1 MRIRKFEAATVQQAI
16 NKVKTEL
23 GDKAVILHTRTFPG
37 RFFGLLGKPHVE
49 VTAAIEEQQPLYSP
63 LRGALR
69 PPPSKPFEMAPPPSE
84 EFKGAQNPA
93 QAAAHEFLA
102 RMNQIRLGEKES
114 PASPQTAADDS
125 SGAVPQANSTSANQT
140 PSNLDLI
147 RFERLEVRFD
157 QLANTMERLLSLS
170 GPLGKMGVLTG
181 VPDAWHSAMQHL
193 LESNLSET
201 VLTEIGAKLR
211 GVPHPGQELET
222 NMIRDVLAGF
232 VKTKPPIERPES
244 GQRVIALI
252 GPTGV
257 GKTTTLAKLA
267 SGLVVS
273 SRTPT
278 RVALIT
284 VDTYRLAAV
293 EQLETYAK
301 ILNLDLHVVY
311 GPEEMPDALSKCRDS
326 DVVFLDTAG
335 RSPRDDAQMADLKEF
350 LDRVPQ
356 CEKYLVLSST
366 MNDKYLRE
374 AVDRFRAVDIDSLI
388 VTKLDETRNYALPI
402 NLVRMTGLP
411 VSYLT
416 TGQNVPED
424 IESVQASRLAESV
437 LSNVTVEIPPFVEA
451 ALEREVVPV

>member
-16 NKVKTEL
+16 HKVKAEL
-23 GDKAVILHTRTFPG
+23 GDKAVILHSRTFPG
-37 RFFGLLGKPHVE
+37 RFFGLLGKPRVE
-49 VTAAIEEQQPLYSP
+49 VTAAVEEQQPLYSG
-63 LRGALR
+63 LRGV
-69 PPPSKPFEMAPPPSE
+69 SKPALPKVFEDLPAAEEEPS
-84 EFKGAQNPA
+84 GIPTSAQT
-93 QAAAHEFLA
+93 AAHEFLT
-102 RMNQIRLGEKES
+102 RMNQIRQGQKES
-114 PASPQTAADDS
+114 PSASTPASAES
-125 SGAVPQANSTSANQT
+125 SGAGSQGSSSHREEAPLEVDPT
-140 PSNLDLI
+140 

-181 VPDAWHSAMQHL
+181 VPDSWHSAMQHL

-201 VLTEIGAKLR
+201 LLAEVGAKLKDI
-211 GVPHPGQELET
+211 PHPGKEMET
-222 NMIRDVLAGF
+222 NIIREVLAGF
-232 VKTKPPIERPES
+232 VKTKPPIGKPES

-273 SRTPT
+273 SKTPT

-301 ILNLDLHVVY
+301 ILNLDLQVVY
-311 GPEEMPDALSKCRDS
+311 GPEEMPEALSKCRDS

-350 LDRVPQ
+350 LDKVPQ

-374 AVDRFRAVDIDSLI
+374 AVDRFRAVEIDSLI

-424 IESVQASRLAESV
+424 IESVQAGRLAQDV
-437 LSNVTVEIPPFVEA
+437 LSSVTVEVPTPAEA
-451 ALEREVVPV
+451 PLELEVAPV